1 MRTMK
6 DAKNYGG
13 IGAILLLIGAF
24 IPYVGVIVSL
34 VGLIFVFIAVKTVSE
49 ITKEKKI
56 FNHFLYYFI
65 LTITAVIAM
74 GAILIGSFF
83 AVGGISFFETLEHMD
98 PSNPEA
104 ILEFVAPF
112 LGGVILALVVGW
124 IFFIVSSI
132 YLRKSYTAISEK
144 TNVDAF
150 KTAGLLYFI
159 GALTVII
166 IVGFIIMFIAR
177 IFEIIAY
184 FGLPEEYNDQTISP
198 LDQKFEKII

>member
-13 IGAILLLIGAF
+13 IGAILLLIG
-24 IPYVGVIVSL
+24 
-34 VGLIFVFIAVKTVSE
+34 
-49 ITKEKKI
+49 
-56 FNHFLYYFI
+56 
-65 LTITAVIAM
+65 
-74 GAILIGSFF
+74 
-83 AVGGISFFETLEHMD
+83 VGGISFFETLEHMD